1 VAPAVA
7 REVEAAMD
15 RLEAALAAVAPPPL
29 REAAAAASCP
39 ASAVRELERRGR
51 IVVIDADLAY
61 AMSTYRDLTAKAL
74 DIARR
79 EPLTPA
85 AFRDLTG
92 TSRRYVVPILED
104 LDRRGILRRTPDG
117 HLPGPRAPEPTPG
130 AA

>member
-1 VAPAVA
+1 
-7 REVEAAMD
+7 
-15 RLEAALAAVAPPPL
+15 
-29 REAAAAASCP
+29 
-39 ASAVRELERRGR
+39 
-51 IVVIDADLAY
+51 VIDADLAY

-85 AFRDLTG
+85 AFRDVTG
-92 TSRRYVVPILED
+92 TSRRYVMPILED

-117 HLPGPRAPEPTPG
+117 HLPGPRAPEPTRG